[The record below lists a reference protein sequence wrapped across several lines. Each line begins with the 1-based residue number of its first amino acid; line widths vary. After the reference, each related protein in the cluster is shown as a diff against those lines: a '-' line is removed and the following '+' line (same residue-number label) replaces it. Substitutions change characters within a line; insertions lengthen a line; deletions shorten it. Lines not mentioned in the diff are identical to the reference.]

1 MSDISVL
8 EGFTPTKEFFIGVD
22 SDGCAIDQMNIKHY
36 ECFAPAYIKAFDLQP
51 ISTIARETAIFVN
64 LFSSTRG
71 INRWGSVDRFFD
83 LLKDRP
89 EVIESGVE
97 LIDGRDLKAFLASGK
112 PLSEAGLR
120 EFVAEHPSAELE
132 KCLEWGKIVNDL
144 VAWIVYNT
152 QPFPGVR
159 ESFEAIAASEKAD
172 VMVVSAAS
180 LAMLHHEWDEHD
192 LAKYVSIIAG
202 QEMGTK
208 AQQLHAAATGKYA
221 KDHVLLLGDAPG
233 DGAAA
238 AHEGALWYPITPGAE
253 AEAWE
258 RFRTEALPK
267 FFEGTFAGEYQR
279 QLIDEYSSLLPENP
293 PWKTISAA
301 ANKE

>member
-1 MSDISVL
+1 MSDISIL
-8 EGFTPTKEFFIGVD
+8 EEFQPSKDFFIGVD

-64 LFSSTRG
+64 LYSSTRG
-71 INRWGSVDRFFD
+71 INRWASVDRFFD
-83 LLKDRP
+83 LLKERP
-89 EVIESGVE
+89 EVIESGVQ
-97 LIDGRDLKAFLASGK
+97 LIDGADLKAFLASGK
-112 PLSEAGLR
+112 PLSEAGVR
-120 EFVAEHPSAELE
+120 EYLAEHPSAELE
-132 KCLEWGKIVNDL
+132 KCLEWGKIVNEL

-159 ESFEAIAASEKAD
+159 ESFEAMQGKAD

-180 LAMLHHEWDEHD
+180 LAMLNHEWEEHD

-208 AQQLHAAATGKYA
+208 AQQLHAAATGKYP

-238 AHEGALWYPITPGAE
+238 TAEGALWFPITPGKE
-253 AEAWE
+253 AESWQ
-258 RFRTEALPK
+258 RFREEALDR
-267 FFEGTFAGEYQR
+267 FLNGTFAGAYQDK
-279 QLIDEYSSLLPENP
+279 LIEDYSSLLPERP
-293 PWKTISAA
+293 SWRTIS
-301 ANKE
+301 